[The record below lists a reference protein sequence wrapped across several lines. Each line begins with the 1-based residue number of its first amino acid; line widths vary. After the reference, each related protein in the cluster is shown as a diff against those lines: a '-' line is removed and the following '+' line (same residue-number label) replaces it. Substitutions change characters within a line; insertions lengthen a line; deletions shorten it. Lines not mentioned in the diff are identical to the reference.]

1 VAGGNV
7 ARMKRLLAQ
16 FICTLIVVAVLFH
29 FIWWIVAAAGLFAL
43 AGVMLAAGFYMADRV
58 DAKAA
63 RLAALR
69 ARADQQH
76 RWALAGDDRGVYGAY
91 PPAV

>member
-1 VAGGNV
+1 
-7 ARMKRLLAQ
+7 MKRLLAQ
-16 FICTLIVVAVLFH
+16 FICTLVVVAVLFH
-29 FIWWIVAAAGLFAL
+29 FIWWIAAAAGLFAL
-43 AGVMLAAGFYMADRV
+43 VGVLLAAGFYMADRV

-76 RWALAGDDRGVYGAY
+76 RWVLQGDERGVYGQY
-91 PPAV
+91 PASL